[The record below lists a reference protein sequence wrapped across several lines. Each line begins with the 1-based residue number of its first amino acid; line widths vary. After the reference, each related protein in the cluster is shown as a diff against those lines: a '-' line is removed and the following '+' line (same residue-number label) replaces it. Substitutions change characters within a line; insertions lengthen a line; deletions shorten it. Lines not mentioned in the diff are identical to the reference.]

1 MSTERLKKFFYL
13 FKRMYGKYSLQ
24 VFLLIGLS
32 IFNGLIGSLGISTL
46 IPLFSYV
53 SEGRISGDDP
63 ISRGFSA
70 IFQYFH
76 LIPSLR
82 VLLITV
88 ISLFLLKAIILAIFS
103 YLKTS
108 IAISY
113 ELHMR
118 RKLYAKALWM
128 KWSYLSSQKLGY
140 LNDVIIYDVGSLSAL
155 LKQFA
160 TFSLN
165 LSSFVIYTATAVSIS
180 PFVAS
185 ATMGFGLLS
194 ILLLKPFMGKLLT
207 IGQEGNLTKKEIAHQ
222 INENILGAKTI
233 KIMGVERVL
242 SEATN
247 KLFYK
252 LRDLAFRFRKM
263 RIIIDDPVEP
273 LSMIFITVLFAVSFL
288 RPGFEL
294 AAFLVAIYLIK
305 NILDYVDKMRDF
317 AMAANGM
324 IPNIQ
329 RVIQL
334 QNELEEYPEENSGVL
349 EFKFE
354 REFAM
359 KGVRFIYNKNILDY
373 VDKMRDF
380 AMAANGMIPNI
391 QRVIQLQN
399 ELEEYPEENSG
410 VLEFKFEREFAMK
423 GVRFIYNKNSGYV
436 LDGINLSIKRGEM
449 AGIIGVSGAGK
460 TTLADLIL
468 RLFLPSSGEIL
479 LDGKDIRN
487 IKLESWRKNIGYV
500 AQDIFLKND
509 TIENNIRFY
518 DPDISDADILE
529 AAEMAQC
536 FDFIDALPKGI
547 KSKVGE
553 RGAMLSGGQRQRIA
567 LARAIARRPKLLILD
582 EATSSIDNPSEIL
595 IKKAIEGI
603 KGKMTII
610 IIAHRLSTIMDADKL
625 FYLEKGRVI
634 EEGSPRQLL
643 SDPDSHFSKMH
654 NVKT

>member
-53 SEGRISGDDP
+53 VKGRIDGSDP

-359 KGVRFIYNKNILDY
+359 KGVRFIYNKN
-373 VDKMRDF
+373 
-380 AMAANGMIPNI
+380 
-391 QRVIQLQN
+391 
-399 ELEEYPEENSG
+399 
-410 VLEFKFEREFAMK
+410 
-423 GVRFIYNKNSGYV
+423 SGYV

-479 LDGKDIRN
+479 LDGKNIQN
-487 IKLESWRKNIGYV
+487 IKLDSWRKNIGYV

-518 DPDISDADILE
+518 DPDIPEADIVD
-529 AAEMAQC
+529 AAKMAQC
-536 FDFIDALPKGI
+536 SDFINALPKGF

-553 RGAMLSGGQRQRIA
+553 RGALLSGGQRQRIA
-567 LARAIARRPKLLILD
+567 LARTIARRPQLLILD
-582 EATSSIDNPSEIL
+582 EATSSIDNQSEIL
-595 IKKAIEGI
+595 IKKAIETLR
-603 KGKMTII
+603 GKMTII

>member
-1 MSTERLKKFFYL
+1 MSIERVKKFFYL
-13 FKRMYGKYSLQ
+13 FRRMYGKYSLQ

-32 IFNGLIGSLGISTL
+32 VFNGLIGSLGISTL

-53 SEGRISGDDP
+53 SDGRINGDDP

-70 IFQYFH
+70 VFRYVN
-76 LIPSLR
+76 LAPSLK

-88 ISLFLLKAIILAIFS
+88 ICLFLLKAAVLAIFS
-103 YLKTS
+103 YVKTL

-113 ELHMR
+113 ELQMR
-118 RKLYAKALWM
+118 RKLYSKALGT

-165 LSSFVIYTATAVSIS
+165 LSSFVIYTVTALSIS

-194 ILLLKPFMGKLLT
+194 VLLLKPFMGKLLT
-207 IGQEGNLTKKEIAHQ
+207 VGQEGNLTKKEIAHQ

-242 SEATN
+242 AESTG
-247 KLFYK
+247 KLFDK

-273 LSMIFITVLFAVSFL
+273 LSMIFITVLFAISFL

-294 AAFLVAIYLIK
+294 AAFLVTIYLIK

-317 AMAANGM
+317 ALSANGM

-334 QNELEEYPEENSGVL
+334 QNELEEYPEEDKGSS
-349 EFKFE
+349 EFKFDSE
-354 REFAM
+354 LSM
-359 KGVRFIYNKNILDY
+359 KNIRFMYNKN
-373 VDKMRDF
+373 
-380 AMAANGMIPNI
+380 N
-391 QRVIQLQN
+391 
-399 ELEEYPEENSG
+399 
-410 VLEFKFEREFAMK
+410 
-423 GVRFIYNKNSGYV
+423 GYV
-436 LDGINLSIKRGEM
+436 LDGVSLSIKRGEM
-449 AGIIGVSGAGK
+449 AGIIGVSGSGK
-460 TTLADLIL
+460 TTLADLL
-468 RLFLPSSGEIL
+468 MRLFLPSSGEIL
-479 LDGKDIRN
+479 LDGKNIQN
-487 IKLESWRKNIGYV
+487 IKLDFWRKNIGYV

-518 DPDISDADILE
+518 DPDISEAYIHE
-529 AAEMAQC
+529 AAKMAQC
-536 FDFIDALPKGI
+536 LDFISELPKGL
-547 KSKVGE
+547 KHKVGE
-553 RGAMLSGGQRQRIA
+553 RGVLLSGGQRQRIA
-567 LARAIARRPKLLILD
+567 LARAIARHPEILILD
-582 EATSSIDNPSEIL
+582 EATSSIDNQSEIL
-595 IKKAIEGI
+595 IKKAIESI

-634 EEGSPRQLL
+634 EEGNPRELL
-643 SDPDSHFSKMH
+643 SNPNSHFSKIH
-654 NVKT
+654 NVKA

>member
-53 SEGRISGDDP
+53 VKGRISGDDP

-359 KGVRFIYNKNILDY
+359 KGVRFIYNKNI
-373 VDKMRDF
+373 
-380 AMAANGMIPNI
+380 
-391 QRVIQLQN
+391 
-399 ELEEYPEENSG
+399 
-410 VLEFKFEREFAMK
+410 
-423 GVRFIYNKNSGYV
+423 
-436 LDGINLSIKRGEM
+436 
-449 AGIIGVSGAGK
+449 
-460 TTLADLIL
+460 
-468 RLFLPSSGEIL
+468 
-479 LDGKDIRN
+479 
-487 IKLESWRKNIGYV
+487 GYV

-518 DPDISDADILE
+518 DPDIPEADIVD
-529 AAEMAQC
+529 AAKMAQC
-536 FDFIDALPKGI
+536 SDFINALPKGF

-553 RGAMLSGGQRQRIA
+553 RGALLSGGQRQRIA
-567 LARAIARRPKLLILD
+567 LARTIARRPQLLILD
-582 EATSSIDNPSEIL
+582 EATSSIDNQSEIL
-595 IKKAIEGI
+595 IKKAIETLR
-603 KGKMTII
+603 GKMTII

>member
-359 KGVRFIYNKNILDY
+359 KGVRFIYNKN
-373 VDKMRDF
+373 
-380 AMAANGMIPNI
+380 
-391 QRVIQLQN
+391 
-399 ELEEYPEENSG
+399 
-410 VLEFKFEREFAMK
+410 
-423 GVRFIYNKNSGYV
+423 SGYV

-479 LDGKDIRN
+479 LDGKNIQN
-487 IKLESWRKNIGYV
+487 IKLDSWRKNIGYV

-518 DPDISDADILE
+518 DPDIPEADIVD
-529 AAEMAQC
+529 AAKMAQC
-536 FDFIDALPKGI
+536 SDFINALPKGF

-553 RGAMLSGGQRQRIA
+553 RGALLSGGQRQRIA
-567 LARAIARRPKLLILD
+567 LARTIARRPQLLILD
-582 EATSSIDNPSEIL
+582 EATSSIDNQSEIL
-595 IKKAIEGI
+595 IKKAIETLR
-603 KGKMTII
+603 GKMTII

>member
-252 LRDLAFRFRKM
+252 LRDLAFRFRKI

-294 AAFLVAIYLIK
+294 AAFLVTIYLIK

-334 QNELEEYPEENSGVL
+334 QNELEEYSEEDKGTL

-354 REFAM
+354 REF
-359 KGVRFIYNKNILDY
+359 V
-373 VDKMRDF
+373 
-380 AMAANGMIPNI
+380 
-391 QRVIQLQN
+391 
-399 ELEEYPEENSG
+399 
-410 VLEFKFEREFAMK
+410 MK

-449 AGIIGVSGAGK
+449 AGIICVSGAGK

-479 LDGKDIRN
+479 LDDKNIQN
-487 IKLESWRKNIGYV
+487 IKLDSWRKIIGYV
-500 AQDIFLKND
+500 PQDFFLKND

-518 DPDISDADILE
+518 DPDIPEADIVD
-529 AAEMAQC
+529 AAKMAQC
-536 FDFIDALPKGI
+536 SDFINALPKGF

-553 RGAMLSGGQRQRIA
+553 RGSLLSGGQRQRIA
-567 LARAIARRPKLLILD
+567 LARTIARRPQL
-582 EATSSIDNPSEIL
+582 L
-595 IKKAIEGI
+595 IKKAIETLR
-603 KGKMTII
+603 GKMTII

>member
-1 MSTERLKKFFYL
+1 MTIDRLKKFFYL
-13 FKRMYGKYSLQ
+13 FRRMYGKYSLQ

-359 KGVRFIYNKNILDY
+359 KGVRFIYNKN
-373 VDKMRDF
+373 
-380 AMAANGMIPNI
+380 
-391 QRVIQLQN
+391 
-399 ELEEYPEENSG
+399 
-410 VLEFKFEREFAMK
+410 
-423 GVRFIYNKNSGYV
+423 SGYV

-479 LDGKDIRN
+479 LDGKNIQN
-487 IKLESWRKNIGYV
+487 IKL
-500 AQDIFLKND
+500 D
-509 TIENNIRFY
+509 
-518 DPDISDADILE
+518 
-529 AAEMAQC
+529 
-536 FDFIDALPKGI
+536 
-547 KSKVGE
+547 
-553 RGAMLSGGQRQRIA
+553 
-567 LARAIARRPKLLILD
+567 LL
-582 EATSSIDNPSEIL
+582 
-595 IKKAIEGI
+595 G
-603 KGKMTII
+603 
-610 IIAHRLSTIMDADKL
+610 
-625 FYLEKGRVI
+625 
-634 EEGSPRQLL
+634 
-643 SDPDSHFSKMH
+643 
-654 NVKT
+654 

>member
-1 MSTERLKKFFYL
+1 MTIDRLKKFFYL
-13 FKRMYGKYSLQ
+13 FRRMYGKYSLQ

-53 SEGRISGDDP
+53 VKGRIDGSDP

-70 IFQYFH
+70 IFQHFH
-76 LIPSLR
+76 LIPSLS

-118 RKLYAKALWM
+118 RKLYSKALGM

-180 PFVAS
+180 PFAAS

-294 AAFLVAIYLIK
+294 AAFLVTIYLIK

-334 QNELEEYPEENSGVL
+334 QNELEEYSEEDKGTL

-354 REFAM
+354 REF
-359 KGVRFIYNKNILDY
+359 V
-373 VDKMRDF
+373 
-380 AMAANGMIPNI
+380 
-391 QRVIQLQN
+391 
-399 ELEEYPEENSG
+399 
-410 VLEFKFEREFAMK
+410 MK

-582 EATSSIDNPSEIL
+582 EATSSIDNQSEIL

>member
-1 MSTERLKKFFYL
+1 MTIDRLKKFFYL
-13 FKRMYGKYSLQ
+13 FRRMYGKYSLQ

-53 SEGRISGDDP
+53 VKGRIDGSDP

-294 AAFLVAIYLIK
+294 AAFLVTIYLIK

-334 QNELEEYPEENSGVL
+334 QNELEEYSEEDKGTL

-354 REFAM
+354 REF
-359 KGVRFIYNKNILDY
+359 V
-373 VDKMRDF
+373 
-380 AMAANGMIPNI
+380 
-391 QRVIQLQN
+391 
-399 ELEEYPEENSG
+399 
-410 VLEFKFEREFAMK
+410 MK

-479 LDGKDIRN
+479 LDGKNIQN
-487 IKLESWRKNIGYV
+487 IKLDSWRKNIGYV

-518 DPDISDADILE
+518 DPDIPEADIVD
-529 AAEMAQC
+529 AAKMAQC
-536 FDFIDALPKGI
+536 SDFINALPKGF

-553 RGAMLSGGQRQRIA
+553 RGALLSGGQRQRIA
-567 LARAIARRPKLLILD
+567 LARTIARRPQLLILD
-582 EATSSIDNPSEIL
+582 EATSSIDNQSEIL
-595 IKKAIEGI
+595 IKKAIETLR
-603 KGKMTII
+603 GKMTII

>member
-1 MSTERLKKFFYL
+1 MTIDRLKKFFYL
-13 FKRMYGKYSLQ
+13 FRRMYGKYSLQ

-359 KGVRFIYNKNILDY
+359 KGVRFIYNKN
-373 VDKMRDF
+373 
-380 AMAANGMIPNI
+380 
-391 QRVIQLQN
+391 
-399 ELEEYPEENSG
+399 
-410 VLEFKFEREFAMK
+410 
-423 GVRFIYNKNSGYV
+423 SGYV

-479 LDGKDIRN
+479 LDGKNIQN
-487 IKLESWRKNIGYV
+487 IKLDSWRKNIGYV

-518 DPDISDADILE
+518 DPDIPEADIVD
-529 AAEMAQC
+529 AAKMAQC
-536 FDFIDALPKGI
+536 SDFINALPKGF

-553 RGAMLSGGQRQRIA
+553 RGALLSGGQRQRIA
-567 LARAIARRPKLLILD
+567 LARTIARRPQLLILD
-582 EATSSIDNPSEIL
+582 EATSSIDNQSEIL
-595 IKKAIEGI
+595 IKKAIETLR
-603 KGKMTII
+603 GKMTII